1 MWPASGRGP
10 VIVAG
15 RSTRSLE
22 VIVGIVLVAIAV
34 ALIGLNAL
42 ATAVVTG
49 STSYDRRQKLLQCV
63 FIWVVPFVGA
73 LMAWSLARETNSERF
88 TTDLT
93 NTYSPDDG
101 NLRLGGNSH
110 SADHASGEAGGSEG
124 GGGDA

>member
-1 MWPASGRGP
+1 M
-10 VIVAG
+10 
-15 RSTRSLE
+15 
-22 VIVGIVLVAIAV
+22 GIVLVAMAV

-49 STSYDRRQKLLQCV
+49 STSYDRRQKLLQCA
-63 FIWVVPFVGA
+63 FIWVVPFVGV
-73 LMAWSLARETNSERF
+73 LMAWSLARETKNERF

-110 SADHASGEAGGSEG
+110 SADHAGGEAGGSEG